1 MQVARQAGRKP
12 GQIPSSLAKIHHD
25 QSVSV
30 FTSVSANL
38 DLLMKHCFAGK

>member
-12 GQIPSSLAKIHHD
+12 GHISSDLAKIHHD

-30 FTSVSANL
+30 LTSVSANL
-38 DLLMKHCFAGK
+38 DLLIKHCFAGK